1 MNTTATAPQNKT
13 ATKQF
18 LKYEVDGI
26 EHHIYQEQ
34 KQEFESQVK
43 SLNKWFNF
51 IGEEE
56 VLESDHEK
64 KCNDSRYRNKVF
76 HSIGGLNVEAI
87 TAKKSSTAKSPV
99 KSLKRKIPTTLKST
113 GSKKDWREQLQD
125 LELYEDDKLNQIET
139 KINELEAQVNQLFN
153 EAQEI
158 INFELIK
165 DTSHNSKLGRDLSEE
180 DINMILLTYDEEITS
195 GIDLVDLPLA
205 TRRAKAVNLIQE
217 LPDTKEYDL
226 AVEQRVATIKNKVIG
241 AVKSGIKLKLEQAIE
256 DNLEKSY
263 EAVVA
268 ISDELAQMEN
278 YQEEAE
284 KLKQAKL
291 EKEIREIRKKRERK
305 RIAVMSTITEVAI
318 DAVVDDCVEQTR
330 DNIIAQFNNTVDI
343 AKITKKQ
350 LVEEEN
356 RNPDKDLD
364 AYNELTEI
372 VVTKLKDKKYQ
383 LSEIKVGSDL
393 LKNSVGQSQLGELEK
408 ISAAE
413 AVNSTNGKVPQTV
426 DTDID

>member
-1 MNTTATAPQNKT
+1 MKKTTTAKP
-13 ATKQF
+13 
-18 LKYEVDGI
+18 
-26 EHHIYQEQ
+26 
-34 KQEFESQVK
+34 
-43 SLNKWFNF
+43 
-51 IGEEE
+51 
-56 VLESDHEK
+56 
-64 KCNDSRYRNKVF
+64 KV
-76 HSIGGLNVEAI
+76 
-87 TAKKSSTAKSPV
+87 T
-99 KSLKRKIPTTLKST
+99 SLKRKIPTTLKSS

-125 LELYEDDKLNQIET
+125 LELYKDDKLNQIET

-165 DTSHNSKLGRDLSEE
+165 DTPHNSKLGRDLSEE

-205 TRRAKAVNLIQE
+205 KRRAKAVNLIQE
-217 LPDTKEYDL
+217 LPGTREYDL

-241 AVKSGIKLKLEQAIE
+241 AVKSGIKLKLDRAIE
-256 DNLEKSY
+256 DNLNKSY
-263 EAVVA
+263 ETVVA
-268 ISDELAQMEN
+268 ISNELAQMEN

-284 KLKQAKL
+284 KLEQAKL

-305 RIAVMSTITEVAI
+305 RIAVMSAITEVAI

-330 DNIIAQFNNTVDI
+330 DNMIAQFNNTVEI
-343 AKITKKQ
+343 AKVAKKQ

-356 RNPDKDLD
+356 KDLDKDID

-372 VVTKLKDKKYQ
+372 VVTKLKDTKYQ

-393 LKNSVGQSQLGELEK
+393 LKNSGEQSRLDELSRLQNGQGTLEDIQKIVNATSSQT
-408 ISAAE
+408 S
-413 AVNSTNGKVPQTV
+413 
-426 DTDID
+426 